1 MAISR
6 RSLIKGAGGTAVALH
21 ALHIKP
27 ARSAEFS
34 YKFANEL
41 PDSHPVNRWATK
53 AAAKILEE
61 TNGSVEIKI
70 FPSSQLGSQTDMLS
84 QVRSGGIDFVP
95 VSGLILSTLVPVT
108 SIHGLGFI
116 FPTYADVW
124 GAMDGDLGKYIRASI
139 ENAGLHVFTRIWD
152 TGYRQVTTSTRPINT
167 PDDMNNLKI
176 RVPVSPLWISMFK
189 ALGAAPVSINF
200 GEVYSSLQTKV
211 VDAQE
216 TTLSLV
222 QSNNFYEV
230 QKFCSMTNHMWDG
243 PWLVT
248 NRRTWEQIPEK
259 TRSII
264 DTNFNAAAMSE
275 RADSEALNQTARNEL
290 TKLGLVFNEPA
301 REPFR
306 ERLKAAGFYAEWK
319 AKYGEEAWALLEK
332 TTGKL
337 N

>member
-6 RSLIKGAGGTAVALH
+6 RSLIKGVGGTAVALR
-21 ALHIKP
+21 AFHIKP

-41 PDSHPVNRWATK
+41 PDSHPVNRWATT

-70 FPSSQLGSQTDMLS
+70 FPNSQLGSQTDMLS

-116 FPTYADVW
+116 FPTYGDVW
-124 GAMDGDLGKYIRASI
+124 SAMDGDLGKYIRASI
-139 ENAGLHVFTRIWD
+139 ENAGLHVFARIWD

-200 GEVYSSLQTKV
+200 GEVYASLQTKV

-230 QKFCSMTNHMWDG
+230 QKYCSMTNHMWDG

-248 NRRTWEQIPEK
+248 NRRTWEQLPEK
-259 TRSII
+259 TRAVI

-275 RADSEALNQTARNEL
+275 RADSEKLNQTARAEL
-290 TKLGLVFNEPA
+290 TKLGLVFNEPQ

-306 ERLKAAGFYAEWK
+306 ERLKTAGFYAQWK

-337 N
+337 G